1 MYGLIRCLY
10 DESNQKALESLYSD
24 SDSTTQLLI
33 RSTIAEALKDC
44 PKILESHGSDWVLC
58 TLASFHKPEEDT
70 MRVFQAIMSQ
80 LDKFEIGLLNDKIQL
95 RGMNEV
101 ANSCLV
107 GLSFFRKYLETKHKF
122 KALPSPDYYKKAGS
136 TAFHRLGYENIGDEF
151 DDWVVFIQNEMVYT
165 TEA

>member
-70 MRVFQAIMSQ
+70 MRVYQAIMSQ
-80 LDKFEIGLLNDKIQL
+80 MDRFEIGLLDDKIRL
-95 RGMNEV
+95 REMNEI
-101 ANSCLV
+101 ADSCLV
-107 GLSFFRKYLETKHKF
+107 GLSFFRKHLETKHQR

-136 TAFHRLGYENIGDEF
+136 TAFYRLGFDDIGAEF
-151 DDWVVFIQNEMVYT
+151 DSWVVFIQKEMT
-165 TEA
+165 FD

>member
-1 MYGLIRCLY
+1 VYGLLRCLY
-10 DESNQKALESLYSD
+10 DEKKQKALESLYSD
-24 SDSTTQLLI
+24 SDSSTQLLI

-70 MRVFQAIMSQ
+70 MRVYQAIMTQ
-80 LDKFEIGLLNDKIQL
+80 FDKFEIGLLDDKIQW
-95 RGMNEV
+95 RETNEI
-101 ANSCLV
+101 ADSCLV

-122 KALPSPDYYKKAGS
+122 KALPSPDYYRKAG
-136 TAFHRLGYENIGDEF
+136 TVAFHRLGYDDIADEF
-151 DDWVVFIQNEMVYT
+151 DSWVVFIQSEMVYT